1 MGFKN
6 VCMKFKIFVCDD
18 CKSAHQ
24 AFSHRCKSVTMSH
37 WTKEEVNSLTAF
49 NGGGNAVNRATMLA
63 NVPPNL
69 MPKKGCHPTELKEF
83 VQEAYDNKRWHDPNG
98 QVAAKAAPAPAPAP
112 AVGRTTSM
120 PPAGGLQPPRGRR
133 PWGRPPRCVPSSPG
147 AAAPAPPRPTP
158 PSRRGG
164 VACASGHRVLTQA
177 CRG

>member
-69 MPKKGCHPTELKEF
+69 LPKKGCHPNELKEF

-98 QVAAKAAPAPAPAP
+98 QVAAKAAPARARARRRPHGEHAARRRAAAAARRADADGAG
-112 AVGRTTSM
+112 AVD
-120 PPAGGLQPPRGRR
+120 LGRR
-133 PWGRPPRCVPSSPG
+133 RPPRPLHWRAG
-147 AAAPAPPRPTP
+147 AGA
-158 PSRRGG
+158 RR
-164 VACASGHRVLTQA
+164 
-177 CRG
+177 

>member
-63 NVPPNL
+63 NVPPSRCRRR
-69 MPKKGCHPTELKEF
+69 CHPTELKEF

-112 AVGRTTSM
+112 AVGRTASGRARRR
-120 PPAGGLQPPRGRR
+120 PAAAARRADADGAGAVDLGRR
-133 PWGRPPRCVPSSPG
+133 RPPRSLHWRAG
-147 AAAPAPPRPTP
+147 AGA
-158 PSRRGG
+158 RR
-164 VACASGHRVLTQA
+164 
-177 CRG
+177 